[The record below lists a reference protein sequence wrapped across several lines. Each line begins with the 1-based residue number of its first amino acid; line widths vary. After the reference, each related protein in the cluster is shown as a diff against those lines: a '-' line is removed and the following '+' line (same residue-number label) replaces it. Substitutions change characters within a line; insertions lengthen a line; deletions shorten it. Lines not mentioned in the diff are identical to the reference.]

1 MKMRGKLLR
10 EPNGGPGLLMAQGQ
24 QYKFSLEGVWKSEA
38 APKAG
43 QDLDIDLDQNL
54 QVVSISVVTDSQ
66 IAKEQAEQAMAKV
79 KEQGGKLVGQAV
91 AKFGV
96 PNLVAAGC
104 LIVGWL
110 WLTTAS
116 VALPMVGKMEFTFW
130 QVLQMINASNPAEIM
145 DRASGSSAGIYGF
158 IAIIALLGPFVHY
171 FWKDRRAV
179 LAGLAPL
186 LFMIVIA
193 IMARSSFMNAFTG
206 GANISPD
213 FGDMAK
219 QALEEAM
226 KAISL
231 GFGAYLSILASLYFA
246 AISAK
251 QFLVSRAATTPAPA
265 SDRAAA

>member
-1 MKMRGKLLR
+1 MKVRGKLLR

-24 QYKFSLEGVWKSEA
+24 QYRFSLEGVWKSEA

-43 QDLDIDLDQNL
+43 QDLDVDLDQSM
-54 QVVSISVVTDSQ
+54 QVVSISVISDSQ

-79 KEQGGKLVGQAV
+79 KEQGGKIVGQAI

-110 WLTTAS
+110 WLTAVS
-116 VALPMVGKMEFTFW
+116 AAVPMLGKTNFTFW
-130 QVLQMINASNPAEIM
+130 QVLQMVNASNPGEIM
-145 DRASGSSAGIYGF
+145 DHSSGSAGIYGF
-158 IAIIALLGPFVHY
+158 IALVALVGPFVHY
-171 FWKDRRAV
+171 FWKDKRAV
-179 LAGLAPL
+179 LGGLAPL

-193 IMARSSFMNAFTG
+193 IIARNSLMNAMGG
-206 GANISPD
+206 GANIP
-213 FGDMAK
+213 GDMGDYAK
-219 QALEEAM
+219 QARDEMM

-246 AISAK
+246 AIAAK
-251 QFLVSRAATTPAPA
+251 QFLVSRAEAAPAPA
-265 SDRAAA
+265 KAAA